1 MQSLLNWINLKS
13 EQVKMEVSLQ
23 QLAELVA
30 GELEGDAQRRVTGVA
45 GIREAGNN
53 EVTFLANPKY
63 IRDLECTHAGA
74 VIMAPAVQGDWVES
88 LRAKGISMILV
99 EDPYF
104 AFAQVLQFF
113 HAQPYRPLGISR
125 EASIGKDVQL
135 GKDLSIH
142 PFVRIE
148 DRVKLGDRVTLYP
161 GTFVGE
167 GSEIGDDCL
176 IYPNVTIREKTQ
188 IGKRVI
194 LHSGTVIGSDG
205 YGFATRQ
212 GKHHK
217 IPQVGTVVIED
228 DVELGANV
236 TVDRAALGK
245 TVIKR
250 GTKVDNLVQI
260 AHNVVVGEDCLIV
273 AQAGISG
280 STQLGHHVIL
290 AGQVGVIG
298 HLKIGDGVRVGAQ
311 SGVVKDVEP
320 GQTVSGTYTM
330 PHNKWLRL
338 QAVLPELPEM
348 VKQIRELEKK
358 VETLEKTLK
367 KREKIHD

>member
-1 MQSLLNWINLKS
+1 MKA
-13 EQVKMEVSLQ
+13 METRLE
-23 QLAELVA
+23 QLADLIGGVIQ
-30 GELEGDAQRRVTGVA
+30 GDAQCMITGIA
-45 GIREAGNN
+45 GIREAGPGDL
-53 EVTFLANPKY
+53 TFLANPKY
-63 IRDLECTHAGA
+63 TSDLSSTRASAVLLARDFQQDL
-74 VIMAPAVQGDWVES
+74 VRS
-88 LRAKGISMILV
+88 LQTTGVSVILV
-99 EDPYF
+99 DDPYF
-104 AFAQVLQFF
+104 AFAKIVQFF
-113 HAQPYRPLGISR
+113 HAQPYRPLGISPH
-125 EASIGKDVQL
+125 ASIGKEVQL

-148 DRVKLGDRVTLYP
+148 DHARIGDRVTLYP

-167 GSEIGDDCL
+167 GCEIGEDCL
-176 IYPNVTIREKTQ
+176 VYPNVTIREKTK

-205 YGFATRQ
+205 FGFATRE
-212 GKHHK
+212 GRHHK
-217 IPQVGTVVIED
+217 ILQVGIVVIED

-280 STQLGHHVIL
+280 STELGHHVIL

-311 SGVVKDVEP
+311 SGVAQDIPP
-320 GQTVSGTYTM
+320 GQTVSGSPTI
-330 PHNKWLRL
+330 PHRKWLRM
-338 QAVLPELPEM
+338 QAALPDLPEVM
-348 VKQIRELEKK
+348 RHVRELEKK
-358 VETLEKTLK
+358 VETLEKILK
-367 KREKIHD
+367 EKEKNDD

>member
-1 MQSLLNWINLKS
+1 
-13 EQVKMEVSLQ
+13 MEVRLK
-23 QLAELVA
+23 QLAELVE
-30 GELEGDAQRRVTGVA
+30 GEIRGDAQRMITGVA
-45 GIREAGNN
+45 GIREAGPK
-53 EVTFLANPKY
+53 EITFLANPKY
-63 IRDLECTHAGA
+63 ASDLANSQAGA
-74 VIMAPAVQGDWVES
+74 VIVARAAQEDLVQS
-88 LRAKGISMILV
+88 LEATGIAIVLV

-104 AFAQVLQFF
+104 AFSQIVKFF
-113 HAQPYRPLGISR
+113 HAQPYRPLGISPL
-125 EASIGKDVQL
+125 ASIGKGVQL

-142 PFVRIE
+142 PFVRVE
-148 DRVKLGDRVTLYP
+148 DHVRIGDRVTLYP

-167 GSEIGDDCL
+167 GSEIGEDCL

-205 YGFATRQ
+205 FGFATRG

-217 IPQVGTVVIED
+217 ILQVGTVVIED

-245 TVIKR
+245 TVIRR

-280 STQLGHHVIL
+280 STELGHHVIL
-290 AGQVGVIG
+290 AGQVGVVG
-298 HLKIGDGVRVGAQ
+298 HLKIGDGVRAGAQ
-311 SGVVKDVEP
+311 SGVAQDIDS
-320 GQTVSGTYTM
+320 GQTVSGSPTM
-330 PHNKWLRL
+330 PHRKWLRV
-338 QAVLPELPEM
+338 QAALPELPEM
-348 VKQIRELEKK
+348 IKRIRELEKK
-358 VETLEKTLK
+358 IEALEKILNE
-367 KREKIHD
+367 REKGL